1 MILGTM
7 IRFEIGRM
15 EIDSTH
21 FSDNL
26 IFFSHLGKQN
36 KLTLKALVHTTIDSK
51 TEGIRA

>member
-1 MILGTM
+1 M

-26 IFFSHLGKQN
+26 IFFSFGETKQVN
-36 KLTLKALVHTTIDSK
+36 FKGACAYHN
-51 TEGIRA
+51 

>member
-1 MILGTM
+1 MILDTM

-26 IFFSHLGKQN
+26 IFFLIWGN
-36 KLTLKALVHTTIDSK
+36 KTS
-51 TEGIRA
+51 